1 MEYFE
6 YKNVVLD
13 TPNSIEAEAYR
24 KLEMNISIASLDRK
38 MQVIQCTSATPEDG
52 KTTTTINLAAVF
64 AEKGKKV
71 IILDFDL
78 RRPKIHRAFHQV
90 NDAGFYEFVTNHV
103 DYHQLIVHDES
114 SKIDL
119 FLSGKHLSFP
129 HIVLES
135 SLVVH
140 LIESLRKEYDY
151 IIIDTPPVL
160 SVTDP
165 VIISKLVDGVV
176 FIVAYNRTKKDDARE
191 GLKILRQNNAYVI
204 GGVLGNI
211 DFRKSKGYRG
221 YGYHYH
227 YNYSEDKSDNK

>member
-13 TPNSIEAEAYR
+13 SPNSIEAEAYR
-24 KLEMNISIASLDRK
+24 KLEMNISIASLDKR

-52 KTTTTINLAAVF
+52 KTTTAINLAAVY

-90 NDAGFYEFVTNHV
+90 NDAGFYEYITNHV
-103 DYHQLIVHDES
+103 DYHELIVHDP

-119 FLSGKHLSFP
+119 LLSGKHISFP
-129 HIVLES
+129 HIVLGS
-135 SLVVH
+135 SLTAS
-140 LIESLRKEYDY
+140 LIDSLRQDYDY

-165 VIISKLVDGVV
+165 VILSALADGVV
-176 FIVAYNRTKKDDARE
+176 YIVAYNRTKKDDAKE
-191 GLKILRQNNAYVI
+191 GLKILRRNNARII

-211 DFRKSKGYRG
+211 DFRKTKGYH
-221 YGYHYH
+221 GYHYH
-227 YNYSEDKSDNK
+227 YSYGEEKSEAK

>member
-13 TPNSIEAEAYR
+13 SPNSIEAEAYR
-24 KLEMNISIASLDRK
+24 KLELNISIASLDKR

-90 NDAGFYEFVTNHV
+90 NDAGFYEYITNHV
-103 DYHQLIVHDES
+103 DFHSLIIHDQ

-119 FLSGKHLSFP
+119 LLSGKHLSFP

-135 SLVVH
+135 SLTVN
-140 LIESLRKEYDY
+140 LIEALRKEYDY

-165 VIISKLVDGVV
+165 VILSKIVDGVV
-176 FIVAYNRTKKDDARE
+176 YVVAYNRTKKDDAKE
-191 GLKILRQNNAYVI
+191 GLKLLRRNNANII

-211 DFRKSKGYRG
+211 DFRKSKGYH
-221 YGYHYH
+221 GYHYH
-227 YNYSEDKSDNK
+227 YSYSDDKNESK